1 MGKLSNFL
9 KWNLEYPIDE
19 TEILRNEVLSGTRK
33 VKGKSFSFNR
43 NPFIDDWSLPCRIL
57 GNTNSETLKV
67 CSDHM

>member
-43 NPFIDDWSLPCRIL
+43 NPFIDD
-57 GNTNSETLKV
+57 
-67 CSDHM
+67 